1 MNRISSQRSWDQCT
15 LIPAGAQHPALGA
28 AFQRRIKCTV
38 PGSIGSHSQIKMKDL
53 DIRCRYCGYGGE
65 DPKIGREGI
74 GIDVIGIPRIRC
86 SKCGCE
92 FVVELPT
99 LDQIKDEIEKEKN
112 NQKRR

>member
-1 MNRISSQRSWDQCT
+1 
-15 LIPAGAQHPALGA
+15 
-28 AFQRRIKCTV
+28 
-38 PGSIGSHSQIKMKDL
+38 MKDL

-65 DPKIGREGI
+65 DIKIGREGI

-112 NQKRR
+112 NQKCR